1 MITTI
6 THWTQ
11 QKLDQI
17 MDIWFSSNKQAHPFI
32 KVGDWQCRWKE
43 VREAIPR
50 SHVLAWTKGDNI
62 IAFLGL

>member
-1 MITTI
+1 MII
-6 THWTQ
+6 DIRIGRNK
-11 QKLDQI
+11 KLDQI

-32 KVGDWQCRWKE
+32 KVGYWQCRWKE